1 MSSPGGSWSRSSE
14 VNTRAHPLRNV
25 GNVNVGAGGRPILLA
40 TLGAPFAD
48 EAVVFAVDSAVE
60 AGQPLIVANVTTL
73 EPLGMSVILG
83 YDALE
88 EFTPEVSESVRRP
101 AELARSLGVAVE
113 RLRVRSPRPIKALLQ
128 LAAERRPGVLVF
140 GANRDG
146 LAPRTYRR
154 AVAALREGAECLVWV
169 APGPS

>member
-1 MSSPGGSWSRSSE
+1 MD
-14 VNTRAHPLRNV
+14 TRTHPVRDEAILDA
-25 GNVNVGAGGRPILLA
+25 GAGGRPILLA
-40 TLGAPFAD
+40 TLGAPFVE

-60 AGQPLIVANVTTL
+60 ASQTLIVANITTL
-73 EPLGMSVILG
+73 EPLGLSMILG

-140 GANRDG
+140 GADRER
-146 LAPRTYRR
+146 LAPRLYGR
-154 AVAALREGAECLVWV
+154 AVEALREGVECLVWV
-169 APGPS
+169 PPGHA